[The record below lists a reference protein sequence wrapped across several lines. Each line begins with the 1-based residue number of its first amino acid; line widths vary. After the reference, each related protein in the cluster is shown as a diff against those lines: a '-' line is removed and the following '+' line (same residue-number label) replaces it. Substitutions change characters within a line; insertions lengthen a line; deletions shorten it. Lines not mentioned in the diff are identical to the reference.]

1 MFGVGVCYML
11 QGGDE
16 LPKTEG
22 SEGDV
27 GSG

>member
-1 MFGVGVCYML
+1 MLGVGVRHML
-11 QGGDE
+11 QEGDE